1 MREFT
6 TATKDPL
13 EDDVIEVPIRR
24 NPDIDPTDVPELFVL
39 KAHRPSDGQLALL
52 MASIGKGASEIDGIA
67 GPMNFFDTLLDD
79 DGRRYVTDRL
89 FDRRDQFG
97 PDNIIEIMEALVEEW
112 GGRPTQPSSG
122 STASQPTDGQ
132 NSTQPTQ
139 PQTSSG
145 SLLTGS

>member
-6 TATKDPL
+6 TAAKDPL

-24 NPDIDPTDVPELFVL
+24 NPDVDPEYVPDLFVL
-39 KAHRPSDGQLALL
+39 KAYRPSDGQLAML
-52 MASIGKGASEIDGIA
+52 MASIGKGASEIDGVA

-89 FDRRDQFG
+89 FDRKDLFG
-97 PDNIIEIMEALVEEW
+97 PENIQEILEACVEEW

-132 NSTQPTQ
+132 NSMQPTQ